1 MSLRQYR
8 PRSRGRRG
16 MTSRQSRILYSLL
29 TATIFLQIL
38 YPLIHGGTL
47 RVITILIVYLAA
59 LTMLTHALFSFGMKY
74 FSIYLL
80 VTFTFALAIEEIGI
94 RTGWPFGSYHYSHTL
109 GFQILSV
116 PFVVPFAWIMMAHPI
131 LLISRKISTSWTF
144 LIGGLGLMIWD
155 LFVDPQM
162 VAAGRWMWKA
172 GGPRVPFEPTIPL
185 SNAAGWFLGGMGLI
199 AILHKLLPK
208 ERRKVGASALVVELF
223 LLWTLFSGIVGNVF
237 FFDTPGVALIAGLPF
252 LILLIPYFFNTRLG
266 RPDIV

>member
-1 MSLRQYR
+1 MSIRQYR
-8 PRSRGRRG
+8 PRSRNRRG
-16 MTSRQSRILYSLL
+16 MTSRQSQILYSLL
-29 TATIFLQIL
+29 IGTVLLQII

-47 RVITILIVYLAA
+47 RVVTILIVYLAA

-74 FSIYLL
+74 FSIYFL
-80 VTFTFALAIEEIGI
+80 VTFIFAFAIEEIGS
-94 RTGWPFGSYHYSHTL
+94 RTGWPFGTYHYSTSL
-109 GFQILSV
+109 GFQLFSV
-116 PFVVPFAWIMMAHPI
+116 PLVVPFAWVMMAHPI
-131 LLISRKISTSWTF
+131 LVIARKISTSWTF

-162 VAAGRWMWKA
+162 VAAERWLWKV
-172 GGPRVPFEPTIPL
+172 GGPRIPLEPAIPL
-185 SNAAGWFLGGMGLI
+185 SNAVGWFLGGMGLI

-223 LLWTLFSGIVGNVF
+223 LVWTLFSGVVGNIF
-237 FFDTPGVALIAGLPF
+237 FFDTPGVALVAGVPF